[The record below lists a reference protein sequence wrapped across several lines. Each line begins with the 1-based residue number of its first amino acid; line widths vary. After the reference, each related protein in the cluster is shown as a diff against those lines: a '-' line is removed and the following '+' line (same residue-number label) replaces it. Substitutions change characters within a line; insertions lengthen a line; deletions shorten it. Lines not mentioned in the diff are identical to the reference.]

1 MADPTQVLVTAASKH
16 GATAEIADA
25 IATELGRA
33 GTTVTR
39 LDPEDIDTL
48 EPYDAIVLGSAVYAG
63 RWQKDARLL
72 VERFTDDLRT
82 RGVWLFSSGP
92 IGDPPMPDAEP
103 VDVAEVMEASAA
115 IEHRIFSGSMQQSK
129 LSFGERALVAALRA
143 EYGDFRDWEDIRGW
157 SRSIAERL
165 GTVDA

>member
-1 MADPTQVLVTAASKH
+1 MADSIRVLVTAASKH

-25 IATELGRA
+25 IASELA
-33 GTTVTR
+33 SSGTTVTR

-63 RWQKDARLL
+63 RWQKDARRL
-72 VERFTDDLRT
+72 VERFADDLRT
-82 RGVWLFSSGP
+82 RDVWLFSSGP
-92 IGDPPMPDAEP
+92 IGDPPLPDAEP

-115 IEHRIFSGSMQQSK
+115 TEHRIFTGSMQQSK
-129 LSFGERALVAALRA
+129 LAFGERALVAALRA
-143 EYGDFRDWEDIRGW
+143 EYGDFRDWEDIRSWG
-157 SRSIAERL
+157 RSIAGRL